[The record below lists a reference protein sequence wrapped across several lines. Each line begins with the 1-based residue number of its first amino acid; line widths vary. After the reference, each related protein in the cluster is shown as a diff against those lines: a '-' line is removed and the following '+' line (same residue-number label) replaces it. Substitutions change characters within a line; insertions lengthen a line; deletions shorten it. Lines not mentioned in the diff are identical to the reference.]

1 MGKRFPILYSIIL
14 PILKKYFFKEKKM
27 SINEGKT
34 ISEALF
40 QDRHLFLHGDINGRY
55 GKRYNCRII
64 GTIKR

>member
-14 PILKKYFFKEKKM
+14 PILKKYFFFKEKKM

-40 QDRHLFLHGDINGRY
+40 QDRQKYYVNFMQCER
-55 GKRYNCRII
+55 
-64 GTIKR
+64 